1 MDTLIK
7 KLGESMRESLYI
19 SSFQEQAGSLIVS
32 MGIMRLL
39 KSRFKKVA
47 FFRPIIDDEVKK
59 DSDINFMIEHFG
71 LDMKYE
77 DAYVYTLE
85 KALTLMSEGKSDSLI
100 EGVIKQYKNLKKR
113 YDFVLIEGFYRSKLI
128 SVLDFDVN
136 LEIAKNIDAPLL
148 SIINGKKRE
157 LKSITDEISLINHSV
172 EHHGCKNF
180 AVFVNRVDPSL
191 IDSLKSC
198 CDSSDTYFLE
208 ESEDLDRL
216 TINNIKEALN
226 AKSVLS
232 ESDELQN
239 LVGRTLIG
247 SMQASNFLKRLQDRD
262 LVIFGGD
269 RDDLLLAA
277 YASYYAKEHPNA
289 SGIVLTGG
297 LEPSE
302 SVSKLLKSYHVSLP
316 MLHVQS
322 DTFTTA
328 KTIEALKPEI
338 TPEDSKKISIAYG
351 VFAKGVD
358 SKTLMSVFEK
368 DGGESIVTPIM
379 FEYSLFEKARENK
392 KRIVLPESEDDRI
405 LKAADELLKL
415 DVVDIT
421 LLGKASEIEHRAGI
435 LGLNLNRA
443 DIIDPSNSDLSEGFA
458 NRFYEL
464 RKHKGVSQKDAREFI
479 EKPSYFGVMMVQEGV
494 ADGMVSGAVHTTAD
508 TVRPALQIIKTK
520 EGINTVSSV
529 FFMCL
534 DTKVLVYGDC
544 AIVQDPSA
552 TELAQIAISSAQTAK
567 AFGIEPRV
575 AMLSYSTGSSGSGA
589 DVEKVRE
596 ATRLAKEMD
605 SEILLDGP
613 MQYDAATVPSVAA
626 KKMPESQVAGRANV
640 LIFPDLNTGN
650 NTYKA
655 VQRSSGAIAIG
666 PVLQGLNKPVND
678 LSRGCLVKD
687 IVNTVAITALQAQGE

>member
-1 MDTLIK
+1 
-7 KLGESMRESLYI
+7 MRESLYI
-19 SSFQEQAGSLIVS
+19 SSFQEHTGSLIVS

-47 FFRPIIDDEVKK
+47 FFRPIIAEGQKK
-59 DSDINFMIEHFG
+59 DSDINFMMEHFE

-85 KALTLMSEGKSDSLI
+85 DALALISEGKSDEFI
-100 EGVIKQYKNLKKR
+100 EGVIKRFRSLKSR
-113 YDFVLIEGFYRSKLI
+113 FDFVLVEGFYRSKFI

-136 LEIAKNIDAPLL
+136 LELAKNIDAPFL
-148 SIINGKKRE
+148 SIISGKDRG
-157 LKSITDEISLINHSV
+157 LKNITDDLALIKNSIAHY
-172 EHHGCKNF
+172 GCKNF
-180 AVFVNRVDPSL
+180 ATFVNRVDPSL
-191 IDSLKSC
+191 INSLKSC
-198 CDSSDTYFLE
+198 CESSDTYFLE
-208 ESEDLDRL
+208 ESEDLDKL
-216 TINNIKEALN
+216 TINNIREALN
-226 AKSVLS
+226 AKNIVCQ
-232 ESDELQN
+232 SDELQN
-239 LVGRTLIG
+239 LVDRIVIG
-247 SMQASNFLKRLQDRD
+247 SMQTSNFLSRLQDKD
-262 LVIFGGD
+262 LLIFGGD
-269 RDDLLLAA
+269 REDLLLAA

-289 SGIVLTGG
+289 SGVVLTGG
-297 LEPSE
+297 LEPSK
-302 SVSKLLKSYHVSLP
+302 SVTKLLKSYQVPLPVIHVD
-316 MLHVQS
+316 S
-322 DTFTTA
+322 DTFITA

-351 VFAKGVD
+351 VFAKGVNT
-358 SKTLMSVFEK
+358 KTLMEVFEQ
-368 DGGESIVTPIM
+368 DGGESIVTPMM
-379 FEYSLFEKARENK
+379 FEYALFERAREDK

-415 DVVDIT
+415 KVVDIT

-435 LGLNLNRA
+435 LGLDLSGA
-443 DIIDPSNSDLSEGFA
+443 DIVDPSSSTLSEGFA
-458 NRFYEL
+458 NSFYEL
-464 RKHKGVSQKDAREFI
+464 RRHKGVSYKDAREFI

-494 ADGMVSGAVHTTAD
+494 ADGMVSGAIHTTAD

-534 DTKVLVYGDC
+534 DTNVLVYGDC

-552 TELAQIAISSAQTAK
+552 TELAQIAISSAKTAK

-575 AMLSYSTGSSGSGA
+575 AMLSYSTGDSGSGA
-589 DVEKVRE
+589 DVDKVRE
-596 ATRLAKEMD
+596 ATKLAKQSAGD
-605 SEILLDGP
+605 ILIDGP
-613 MQYDAATVPSVAA
+613 MQYDAATVPSVAT
-626 KKMPESQVAGRANV
+626 KKMPDSKVAGRANV

-687 IVNTVAITALQAQGE
+687 IVNTVAITAIQAQGE